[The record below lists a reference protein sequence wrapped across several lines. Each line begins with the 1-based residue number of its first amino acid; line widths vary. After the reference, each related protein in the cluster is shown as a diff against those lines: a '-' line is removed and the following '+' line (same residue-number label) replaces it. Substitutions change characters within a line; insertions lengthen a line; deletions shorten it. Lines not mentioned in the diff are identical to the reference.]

1 VDGQV
6 MTAAQIIQR
15 VSLEFSVD
23 SRLLIALIEYRSGWL
38 SNAEPPEERRIH
50 PLGAGP
56 SPTGFDRDGLY
67 RQLAW
72 AADQLNAGYYGWQY
86 RELNAVEFEDGTR
99 IGFAAGLNAG
109 TIGLQYM
116 LSQFNAYGI
125 WSRDISADGFYHIY
139 VSLFGDPF
147 VSALDPLVP
156 AGIQQPPLTLPF
168 DQGEVWYYTGG
179 PHGGWGVGS
188 AWSAIDF
195 APPDDLTE
203 VDSACYVSQ
212 TWATA
217 VAPGVIARSGDGV
230 VILDLDGDGREAT
243 GWTVLYLHMASD
255 GRIEEGVVVEAG
267 QRLGR
272 PSCEGGFSNGTHMH
286 IARRYNGEWIPAD
299 CRGCSPEQTKPSFK
313 LGNWTVVT
321 IPGQEYQGFLVNGAE
336 ERVAE
341 QGRLTPVNLVS
352 W

>member
-1 VDGQV
+1 
-6 MTAAQIIQR
+6 
-15 VSLEFSVD
+15 
-23 SRLLIALIEYRSGWL
+23 
-38 SNAEPPEERRIH
+38 
-50 PLGAGP
+50 
-56 SPTGFDRDGLY
+56 
-67 RQLAW
+67 
-72 AADQLNAGYYGWQY
+72 
-86 RELNAVEFEDGTR
+86 
-99 IGFAAGLNAG
+99 
-109 TIGLQYM
+109 M

-147 VSALDPLVP
+147 IDALEPLVP
-156 AGIQQPPLTLPF
+156 AGIQQPPLALPF

-188 AWSAIDF
+188 AWSAIDI

-217 VAPGVIARSGDGV
+217 VAPGIIVRSGDGV
-230 VILDLDGDGREAT
+230 VVLDLDGDGREAT

-313 LGNWTVVT
+313 LGNWIVVA
-321 IPGQEYQGFLVNGAE
+321 IPGQEYLGFLVNGAE